1 MIHGKKFEAKV
12 SKMGNKRIINVPA
25 KITNFKIGSTVTVK
39 ELKEVL
45 KNEY

>member
-25 KITNFKIGSTVTVK
+25 KITNFTTGSTVTVK
-39 ELKEVL
+39 ELIEKEV
-45 KNEY
+45 KK